1 MALAKKEPR
10 VMTRRIVEKDP
21 CALMALGLR
30 LKTAKETLPAA
41 EYDAFRRAEPE
52 LYHEARPED
61 LVEDKDERLIKLA
74 SMQVCWDYID
84 RLPSTGWATLRELSK
99 LSEPVLRELFRRGA
113 ITSRTTR
120 ENIDCFRSVQKIR
133 AGGQGVADRH
143 PVKKR
148 ELA

>member
-1 MALAKKEPR
+1 
-10 VMTRRIVEKDP
+10 MTRRSVEKNP
-21 CALMALGLR
+21 RALMALRLR

-52 LYHEARPED
+52 LYHEAQPED

-74 SMQVCWDYID
+74 STQVCWDYID
-84 RLPSTGWATLRELSK
+84 QLPATGWATLRELSK

-113 ITSRTTR
+113 VAARTTH
-120 ENIDCFRSVQKIR
+120 EDIDCFRSAQKIM
-133 AGGQGVADRH
+133 AGGHGVGDRH

-148 ELA
+148 ERV